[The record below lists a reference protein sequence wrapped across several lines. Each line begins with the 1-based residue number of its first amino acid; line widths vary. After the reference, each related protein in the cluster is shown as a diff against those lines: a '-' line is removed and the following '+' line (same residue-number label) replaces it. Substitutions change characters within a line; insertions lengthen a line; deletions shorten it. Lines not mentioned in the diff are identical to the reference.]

1 MLAAVLATSVLN
13 SAEAP
18 LSCTYLSEEL
28 WFPPVE
34 EAEEIGLLAV
44 GGDLSPQRLLLA
56 YSLGIFPWYNL
67 GEPILWWSPDPRCVL
82 FPEQIHISKSLRKV
96 LKRGD
101 FHVTFDR
108 DFSAVI
114 EGCRRVRTEQGTWI
128 TSEMCSAYVEL
139 HRLGFAHSVEC
150 WQSGRLV
157 GGLYGLSMGRCFFGE
172 SMFSQVTNA
181 SKVAMV
187 ILCQQLQQLG
197 FRLLD
202 CQQTSEHLLSLG
214 ATEISRETFCRL
226 LAEGLLDNG
235 QRLQSNFPTLPP
247 AENTIT
253 GHSH

>member
-1 MLAAVLATSVLN
+1 M
-13 SAEAP
+13 
-18 LSCTYLSEEL
+18 SCIYLSEEL

-34 EAEEIGLLAV
+34 EAEEIGLLAI

-56 YSLGIFPWYNL
+56 YSLGIFPWYNP

-82 FPEQIHISKSLRKV
+82 FPDQIHISRSLHKV

-114 EGCRRVRTEQGTWI
+114 EGCRQVRTEQGTWI
-128 TSEMCSAYVEL
+128 TPEMYSAYVEL

-150 WQSGRLV
+150 WQDDQLV
-157 GGLYGLSMGRCFFGE
+157 GGLYGISVGRCFFGE
-172 SMFSQVTNA
+172 SMFSRVTNA

-187 ILCQQLQQLG
+187 TLCRQLQILG

-202 CQQTSEHLLSLG
+202 CQQSSEHLLSLG
-214 ATEISRETFCRL
+214 ATEITRDFFCSL
-226 LAEGLLDNG
+226 LADGLPGDG
-235 QRLQSNFPTLPP
+235 QKLKSNFPASSP
-247 AENTIT
+247 AEDSSILR
-253 GHSH
+253 SH